1 MARPGLKPPPR
12 HAVVVRGGD
21 APISETIPAARSSFP
36 PAPSHE
42 VPPPPSSNDK
52 ATLRAIP
59 AAARVPHFSSVVFEP
74 ARPSAFSSAPPLA
87 GAALESAP
95 PPSDAPLAQ
104 SIPPEH
110 GARPTRRAAS
120 VGAIL
125 AAAAA
130 GLALGLTSVLA
141 TFHRQQAHAPVAA
154 VQAPTVAPPIEEP
167 ASETLASPR
176 VLAPTPSAPVPVSS
190 VPAATRTRET
200 PEAAPKPPAPAPKQT
215 IF

>member
-21 APISETIPAARSSFP
+21 APISEAIPVARSSFP
-36 PAPSHE
+36 PPPHE
-42 VPPPPSSNDK
+42 VPPPPSLDEK

-59 AAARVPHFSSVVFEP
+59 AAARVPRFSSVVFEESP
-74 ARPSAFSSAPPLA
+74 PSSRCSAPPA
-87 GAALESAP
+87 RGAALESAP

-110 GARPTRRAAS
+110 DAVPTRRKPSAW
-120 VGAIL
+120 AIL

-130 GLALGLTSVLA
+130 GLTLGLTSVLA
-141 TFHRQQAHAPVAA
+141 TFHREPAPFAA
-154 VQAPTVAPPIEEP
+154 VQAAPVVAPPEVQTAP
-167 ASETLASPR
+167 VALAPPP
-176 VLAPTPSAPVPVSS
+176 VLAPAPSAPAPVTSAS
-190 VPAATRTRET
+190 AAAPAREAAD
-200 PEAAPKPPAPAPKQT
+200 AAPKPPAPAPKKT